1 MYSYI
6 LTGLLLLAASSFGSD
21 SADYEIKKGK
31 LHKGGDVKVEILPDR
46 EKFKVK
52 MTFDVEKKEFVPV
65 PSSLLKGKTVM
76 EFPEAFRTED
86 GYIEL
91 ERKKEMDIPK
101 ARLKFVRRINLL
113 NNRRAYQIKVLPTN
127 NKTEIDITYNPDL
140 PSVGWSKVKITFI
153 SRIPLLDGYEI
164 VAEYDR

>member
-6 LTGLLLLAASSFGSD
+6 LSGLLLLAASSFGSD
-21 SADYEIKKGK
+21 RADYEIKKGK
-31 LHKGGDVKVEILPDR
+31 LHKGGDVKVEILPDPT
-46 EKFKVK
+46 KFKVK

-65 PSSLLKGKTVM
+65 PSKLLKGKTVM
-76 EFPEAFRTED
+76 EFPEEFRTED

-101 ARLKFVRRINLL
+101 AKLRFVRRINLL
-113 NNRRAYQIKVLPTN
+113 HNRRAYQIKVLPTN

-164 VAEYDR
+164 VAEYDK

>member
-6 LTGLLLLAASSFGSD
+6 LSGFLLLAASSFGND
-21 SADYEIKKGK
+21 TADYEIKKGK
-31 LHKGGDVKVEILPDR
+31 LHKGGDVKVEILPDQ

-52 MTFDVEKKEFVPV
+52 MSYDVEKKDFVPV
-65 PSSLLKGKTVM
+65 PSKLLKGKTIM
-76 EFPEAFRTED
+76 EFPEQFRTED

-101 ARLKFVRRINLL
+101 AKLKFVRRINLL
-113 NNRRAYQIKVLPTN
+113 DDKKAYQIKVLPTN
-127 NKTEIDITYNPDL
+127 NKTEIDITYNPDV

-164 VAEYDR
+164 VAEFDE

>member
-1 MYSYI
+1 MI
-6 LTGLLLLAASSFGSD
+6 AASSFGND

-31 LHKGGDVKVEILPDR
+31 LHKGGDVKVEILPDTT
-46 EKFKVK
+46 KFKVK

-65 PSSLLKGKTVM
+65 PSRLLRGKTVM
-76 EFPEAFRTED
+76 EFPEEFRTED

-101 ARLKFVRRINLL
+101 AKLKFVRRINLL
-113 NNRRAYQIKVLPTN
+113 NNRKAYQIKVLPTN
-127 NKTEIDITYNPDL
+127 NKTEIDITYNPEL
-140 PSVGWSKVKITFI
+140 PSVGWAKVKITFI

-164 VAEYDR
+164 VAEYDK